1 MLGADL
7 ILSFYLQRE
16 VESRHQRES
25 IYFLYFIIIFLES
38 LTLFH
43 REFKKVSY
51 TCNKIVK
58 CE

>member
-7 ILSFYLQRE
+7 ILSFYLQRA

-25 IYFLYFIIIFLES
+25 IYFLYFIIFLES
-38 LTLFH
+38 LTSFH